1 MAGAGG
7 APRTV
12 LKFEVLDPASKPVLA
27 READK
32 EGTFGWTSVVGGEHT
47 LCLTTDTSSYMG
59 QQRLFRME
67 LAIDYGE
74 AATDWTELA
83 QHEHLSAIE
92 VEIRKLNDK
101 VRSIGSEQAYQRGRE
116 EAFRNTSESTNSR
129 VMWWSIGQTIVLLLS
144 GFWQINR
151 LKTFFKQKKLA

>member
-1 MAGAGG
+1 VTRDA
-7 APRTV
+7 
-12 LKFEVLDPASKPVLA
+12 
-27 READK
+27 EAD
-32 EGTFGWTSVVGGEHT
+32 GSFGWTSVVGGEHS
-47 LCLTTDTSSYMG
+47 LCMSTDSVSFMG
-59 QQRLFRME
+59 QARLFRME
-67 LAIDYGE
+67 LSIDYGE

-101 VRSIGSEQAYQRGRE
+101 VRLINSEQGYQRGRE
-116 EAFRNTSESTNSR
+116 ESFRNTSESTNSR
-129 VMWWSIGQTIVLLLS
+129 VMWWSIFQTIILLLS